1 MVGGNLAES
10 WRQSN
15 FLLPD
20 TNEFYGSRSN
30 NYSSL
35 PLLFSFMVFIFQ
47 DLIVLYKQIKL
58 FLKLVVLLLLVSFC
72 HQSLIETQSRF
83 EGANCMH
90 YCILIII
97 LPSKNFLL
105 LILIIFSIF
114 YLKISRGNPIF
125 VVNLCWKLIWR
136 KIGQ

>member
-30 NYSSL
+30 NYSAL

-47 DLIVLYKQIKL
+47 DLIVFYKQIKL
-58 FLKLVVLLLLVSFC
+58 SVSVKLVVLFLLLLFFC
-72 HQSLIETQSRF
+72 HQSLVETQSRF
-83 EGANCMH
+83 VGANCMH
-90 YCILIII
+90 CILIVI
-97 LPSKNFLL
+97 LPSKIFLL

-125 VVNLCWKLIWR
+125 VVNLCWNV
-136 KIGQ
+136 